1 MKQLL
6 VVTCNKHRQQFLSQS
21 ESVGQ
26 FLEPVDLHVIINEYD
41 PHEWL
46 SWFNKSCAEHL
57 QPHGINIHTRKHMP
71 VEIFSTFSNHAMSG
85 WHLQQVC
92 KLAFS
97 LKTSDSYVML
107 DSKNCIVGPTN
118 YADFVRHSR
127 VRSFE
132 DEIFYPF
139 YKTCLRTFNLPIK
152 TQYRPTVTPYIFEP
166 AVVLKLFDYFG
177 GIKQFTDWFMSFDF
191 PSEFIVY
198 DLFAQSISEEQ
209 EVGVEHAPYKM
220 LEISWNRPDPA

>member
-6 VVTCNKHRQQFLSQS
+6 VVTCNKHRSQFLSQS
-21 ESVGQ
+21 ESFDQ
-26 FLEPVDLHVIINEYD
+26 FLEPVDLHVVINEAD
-41 PHEWL
+41 PESWID
-46 SWFNKSCAEHL
+46 WFNDSCAGHL
-57 QPHGINIHTRKHMP
+57 QSHRVVLHTCKDMP
-71 VEIFSTFSNHAMSG
+71 SDLFSTSGKHAMSG
-85 WHLQQVC
+85 WHVQQVC

-97 LKTSDSYVML
+97 LKTYDSYVVL
-107 DSKNCIVGPTN
+107 DSKNCITGPTRFI
-118 YADFVRHSR
+118 DFVRHSR

-139 YKTCLRTFNLPIK
+139 YKTCLRTFTLPIK

-166 AVVLKLFDYFG
+166 SVVLKLFDYFG
-177 GIKQFTDWFMSFDF
+177 GIKQFADWFMCFDF

-198 DLFAQSISEEQ
+198 DLFAQSILEEQ

-220 LEISWNRPDPA
+220 LEISWDQPVPA